1 MGDPVRC
8 LPKVVHPDVAALK
21 LQHNVQDALIAET
34 SIKEGH
40 LLVTDDTD
48 LAAVTKEYGAQCLSV
63 SEFLLQYT

>member
-1 MGDPVRC
+1 MATENRN
-8 LPKVVHPDVAALK
+8 
-21 LQHNVQDALIAET
+21 NVQDALIAET